1 MERLKKPYLIR
12 NFEEQDANQIAK
24 FDFISMLAY
33 RYNGDYT
40 SDNIFCA
47 VSEEGEVFASAH
59 IAPDQSWGL
68 IEDPNKSLDF
78 EFKLQMDLAINENTT
93 VPKEAVNELMDA
105 VMIRAKMIRSQY
117 PNKKIT
123 LRHTISSDDFEEM
136 DFYLSKGFIAKE
148 NHLVM
153 KRDLTEPIPSYPL
166 PANIRVMNWKME
178 SQEEQESYLRAEA
191 AGDPNGICWSLNHLQ
206 WTKSGAEW
214 ATFTAFDGQNVVGS
228 VMTWGLGEKR
238 SATENIFVLPNWR
251 RMGIAKA
258 LITEA
263 LTFLKEKGKTEATLG
278 VFGDNRKAISLY
290 QSLGYRMFYTIIE
303 FGYDL

>member
-1 MERLKKPYLIR
+1 MERVKKPYLIR
-12 NFEEQDANQIAK
+12 NFEEQDVNQIAK

-59 IAPDQSWGL
+59 IAPEQSWGL

-123 LRHTISSDDFEEM
+123 LRHTIFSDDLEEM

-178 SQEEQESYLRAEA
+178 SQEEQERY
-191 AGDPNGICWSLNHLQ
+191 
-206 WTKSGAEW
+206 
-214 ATFTAFDGQNVVGS
+214 
-228 VMTWGLGEKR
+228 
-238 SATENIFVLPNWR
+238 
-251 RMGIAKA
+251 
-258 LITEA
+258 
-263 LTFLKEKGKTEATLG
+263 
-278 VFGDNRKAISLY
+278 
-290 QSLGYRMFYTIIE
+290 
-303 FGYDL
+303 